1 MDRIPTPQLVA
12 VVGDDDLAAQWCAR
26 LLARGCGVTFVDL
39 SGSDLSTHVAN
50 HFTTSQRM
58 GVFPKSELGNLCR
71 ITTIDELVAV
81 EFCVVSVQ
89 HDETAVVGV
98 LEERAPHMVI
108 AAQRTV
114 TARTTRATAI
124 DPVHLVPLVSVD
136 GPQAGTVTDILR
148 DVGFLPVIGLPSAE
162 DDERFGSGLVQVGG
176 NDPDTVLALLRAL
189 RSTNTGAG
197 ALLADW
203 EARTLATGAV
213 RWQPGDTVPAPLDAY
228 RTTVNPDWVDY
239 NGHMTE
245 SAYLI
250 AFGWATDVLFR
261 YIGDDEAYRAAGH
274 SFYTVETHITY
285 EREASVN
292 EPLRITTRVLDVDA
306 KRLHIYHEMFHGES
320 GERMSTSEQMLVH
333 VDMQAGRSA
342 AILPGVADALAA
354 VHASHRSL
362 PAADGVGRTMQ
373 IIRK

>member
-1 MDRIPTPQLVA
+1 MDTTAAPQLVA
-12 VVGDDDLAAQWCAR
+12 VIGDDDLAAQWCAR

-39 SGSDLSTHVAN
+39 SGGDLSPRVAH

-58 GVFPKSELGNLCR
+58 GVFKGARLDNLCR

-81 EFCVVSVQ
+81 DFCVVSAQ
-89 HDETAVVGV
+89 HDEAAVVRM
-98 LEERAPHMVI
+98 LEERAPHMTI

-114 TARTTRATAI
+114 TARTTRAAAI
-124 DPVHLVPLVSVD
+124 EPIHLVPLVSVD
-136 GPQAGTVTDILR
+136 GPQAARVAGFLR
-148 DVGFLPVIGLPSAE
+148 DVGFRPVIGPPSVE
-162 DDERFGSGLVQVGG
+162 DDDQFGFGLVRVGG
-176 NDPDTVLALLRAL
+176 DDPDTVLALLRAL

-197 ALLADW
+197 ALLTEW
-203 EARTLATGAV
+203 EARTLAIGAAQ
-213 RWQPGDTVPAPLDAY
+213 WQPGDTVPAPLDAY

-245 SAYLI
+245 AAYLV

-261 YIGDDEAYRAAGH
+261 YIGDDETYRAAGH

-285 EREASVN
+285 EREASVH

-306 KRLHIYHEMFHGES
+306 KRLHIYHEMYHEETD
-320 GERMSTSEQMLVH
+320 ERMSTSEQMLVH
-333 VDMQAGRSA
+333 VDMHAGRSA
-342 AILPGVADALAA
+342 AMLPGVAAALAA
-354 VHASHRSL
+354 VHASHRTL

-373 IIRK
+373 IVRK

>member
-1 MDRIPTPQLVA
+1 MDTAPTPQLVA

-39 SGSDLSTHVAN
+39 SGGDLYPRVTH
-50 HFTTSQRM
+50 HFTTSRRM
-58 GVFPKSELGNLCR
+58 GVFPQAGLGNLCH

-81 EFCVVSVQ
+81 GFCVVSAQ
-89 HDETAVVGV
+89 HDEAAVVRL
-98 LEERAPHMVI
+98 LEERAPQMVI
-108 AAQRTV
+108 AAQRTM
-114 TARTTRATAI
+114 TELTTRATAV
-124 DPVHLVPLVSVD
+124 DPVHLVPLVSVE
-136 GPQAGTVTDILR
+136 GPRASQVSEILQ
-148 DVGFLPVIGLPSAE
+148 DVGLRPVTGLPTAE

-203 EARTLATGAV
+203 EARTLATGAA
-213 RWQPGDTVPAPLDAY
+213 RWQPGDTVPVPLDAY

-245 SAYLI
+245 SAYLV

-261 YIGDDEAYRAAGH
+261 YIGDDESYRAAGH

-333 VDMQAGRSA
+333 VDMDAGRSA

-354 VHASHRSL
+354 IHASHRNL